1 MSDYLQLNPLLKS
14 FLSKASPLSFFRKVD
29 STNDY
34 LKRKVLDGAVC
45 APYAV
50 VAEKQVKGKGTKGRA
65 WVDNSESCLK
75 FSMVVEHS
83 GSTRELMTLSP
94 LLAVNL
100 AEEFSKINS
109 KVKVK
114 WPNDLMTSEG
124 N

>member
-1 MSDYLQLNPLLKS
+1 MRSLCGCGRE
-14 FLSKASPLSFFRKVD
+14 ASQRK
-29 STNDY
+29 
-34 LKRKVLDGAVC
+34 RH
-45 APYAV
+45 
-50 VAEKQVKGKGTKGRA
+50 EGRA

-124 N
+124 KLSGILIETVKYAGRFYLVLESVLIYFPIAN